1 MAEEPMRPFRFRAL
15 LYGISTIAI
24 GCNIS
29 PPTPVHRPDP
39 HERVESVATMTP
51 DAKIAEL
58 FAQYNRLPVN
68 EKDSL
73 KGDKLM
79 MQIEL
84 MLGSA
89 SKEMRQTV
97 ALSLKNHNRKEIER
111 AMADT
116 SADPDKK
123 NEEAEILAPPRE
135 NK

>member
-1 MAEEPMRPFRFRAL
+1 L
-15 LYGISTIAI
+15 I
-24 GCNIS
+24 GCEES
-29 PPTPVHRPDP
+29 PPTPVHRSDP
-39 HERVESVATMTP
+39 HERVESLATMTP

-58 FAQYNRLPVN
+58 FAQYNSLPDK

-84 MLGSA
+84 MLGAA
-89 SKEMRQTV
+89 SKEMQQTV
-97 ALSLKNHNRKEIER
+97 AKSLKEHNRKEIER

-116 SADPDKK
+116 SADPDKENK
-123 NEEAEILAPPRE
+123 EPEILGLPRE